1 MSAALDIAAA
11 APERFPQDERDLFGA
26 LVREAGEVG
35 KNALA
40 TNIRTANALVFGRLA
55 GKVLGIAALK
65 RPQASYRRRIGG
77 KAGVDLDPARYPYEL
92 GYVFLLP
99 EAQGKKLSHG
109 LVAAALAHAEGAAVF
124 ATARADNAAM
134 LAALAKAGFK
144 QAGQD
149 YRGRGTRMIRLLVK
163 PQD

>member
-1 MSAALDIAAA
+1 MSAVLDITAA
-11 APERFPQDERDLFGA
+11 APDGLSQDEHTLFGA
-26 LVREAGEVG
+26 LVQQAGEVG
-35 KNALA
+35 GNGLA
-40 TNIRTANALVFGRLA
+40 TNIRTAKALVFGRLA

-65 RPQASYRRRIGG
+65 RPQASYRTRIGG
-77 KAGVDLDPARYPYEL
+77 KAGVDLGPAHYPYEL

-109 LVAAALAHAEGAAVF
+109 LVAAALTCADGAAVF
-124 ATARADNAAM
+124 ATARTDNAAM

-149 YRGRGTRMIRLLVK
+149 YRGSGTRMIRLLVK
-163 PQD
+163 SQD